1 MIETKKKDYLNTVDM
16 KKLFIPEQFME
27 VKQKHPL
34 LEQWPTENGEPVVS
48 VGIMECD
55 EVKVSFEGAYH
66 VVERNER
73 LDNQQVTFTVKD
85 LISNHE
91 NTEELNIISLS
102 ERSIFSIEDV
112 TIGIGF
118 HWQRKERQAFRGSLR
133 LLNHNG
139 KIVVIN
145 RIKVEDYLES
155 VISSEMNANAG
166 LELLKAHAIMSRSWL
181 LRVNDYRK
189 TVDACYEHEDEVLR
203 WYERDAHE
211 LFDVCADDHCQRYQG
226 VTRVVNENAVKAVAE
241 TRGMVLTYNDEI
253 CDARFSKCCGGR
265 TERFSSAWDDRDYDY
280 LQPVDC
286 EFCDTD
292 DKKVLSQVLNDYD
305 LETVDFHDWEVN
317 YTADELSELVRRKS
331 GIDFGTITAL
341 EPLDRGVSGR
351 ITKLRI
357 VGTKR
362 TVIVGKE
369 LEIRKWLSETH
380 LYSSNFEVTTTTK
393 PTANN
398 CQLSILNYQLK
409 GKGWGHGVGLCQIGA
424 AVMASKGH
432 TYEQILEYYFKESE
446 IEKLY

>member
-1 MIETKKKDYLNTVDM
+1 MIETKKKDYLDTVSTE
-16 KKLFIPEQFME
+16 KLFIPEQFME
-27 VKQKHPL
+27 VKKKHPL
-34 LEQWPTENGEPVVS
+34 LEQWPTTDNGEPVVS

-55 EVKVSFEGAYH
+55 DVKVSFEGAYH
-66 VVERNER
+66 AIETDER
-73 LDNQQVTFTVKD
+73 LDNQQVTFSS
-85 LISNHE
+85 IE
-91 NTEELNIISLS
+91 GELNIISLS
-102 ERSIFSIEDV
+102 ANGVFAIEDV

-118 HWQRKERQAFRGSLR
+118 HWQRQEHQAFRGSLR
-133 LLNHNG
+133 LLNHDG

-145 RIKVEDYLES
+145 KIKVEDYLES

-181 LRVNDYRK
+181 LRVNDYRM
-189 TVDACYEHEDEVLR
+189 TIDACYEHDDEVLR

-226 VTRVVNENAVKAVAE
+226 VLRVVNENAIKAVEE
-241 TRGMVLTYNDEI
+241 TMGMVLTYNNEI

-265 TERFSSAWDDRDYDY
+265 TERFSSAWDDCDYDY

-286 EFCDTD
+286 EFCNTD
-292 DKKVLSQVLNDYD
+292 DKEVLSQVLNDYD
-305 LETVDFHDWEVN
+305 LETVDFHDWEVR
-317 YTADELSELVRRKS
+317 YTVEELSDLVCRKS

-341 EPLDRGVSGR
+341 EPLERGASGR

-362 TVIVGKE
+362 TVTVGKE

-380 LYSSNFEVTTTTK
+380 LYSSNFQVEFAYPQV
-393 PTANN
+393 
-398 CQLSILNYQLK
+398 ILR

-424 AVMASKGH
+424 AVMASKGYDH
-432 TYEQILEYYFKESE
+432 RQILSYYFSGSK

>member
-1 MIETKKKDYLNTVDM
+1 MIETKKKNFLDAITTET
-16 KKLFIPEQFME
+16 LFIPEQFME
-27 VKQKHPL
+27 VKRKHPL
-34 LEQWPTENGEPVVS
+34 IEQWPVENGEPVVS
-48 VGIMECD
+48 VGIMECE

-66 VVERNER
+66 LLERNER
-73 LDNQQVTFTVKD
+73 VDNQMITFSIKD
-85 LISNHE
+85 LVPNKANSN
-91 NTEELNIISLS
+91 NPELNIISLS
-102 ERSIFSIEDV
+102 PNGIFAIDDV

-118 HWQRKERQAFRGSLR
+118 HWQRQERQAFRGSLR
-133 LLNHNG
+133 LLLHDG

-155 VISSEMNANAG
+155 VISSEMSANAG

-189 TVDACYEHEDEVLR
+189 TIDACYNNEDEVLR

-226 VTRVVNENAVKAVAE
+226 VLRVVNENAAKAVEE
-241 TRGMVLTYNDEI
+241 TRGMVLTYNSEI
-253 CDARFSKCCGGR
+253 CDARFSKCCGGS

-286 EFCDTD
+286 EFCNTK
-292 DKKVLSQVLNDYD
+292 DKQVLSQVLNDYD
-305 LETVDFHDWEVN
+305 LETVDFHDWEVR
-317 YTADELSELVRRKS
+317 YSVEELSELVCRKS
-331 GIDFGTITAL
+331 GIDFGMITAL
-341 EPLDRGVSGR
+341 EPLERGESGR

-357 VGTKR
+357 VGTKH

-380 LYSSNFEVTTTTK
+380 LYSSNFEVEF
-393 PTANN
+393 PAV
-398 CQLSILNYQLK
+398 LSPQTSVLLK

-424 AVMASKGH
+424 AVMASKGY
-432 TYEQILEYYFKESE
+432 TYPDILSYYFSGSK

>member
-1 MIETKKKDYLNTVDM
+1 MIETKKKNYLNTVDM

-34 LEQWPTENGEPVVS
+34 LEQWPTDNGEPVVS

-55 EVKVSFEGAYH
+55 EVKLSFEGAYL
-66 VVERNER
+66 VVESSER
-73 LDNQQVTFTVKD
+73 LDNQQVTF
-85 LISNHE
+85 SNVDK
-91 NTEELNIISLS
+91 ELNIISLTDS
-102 ERSIFSIEDV
+102 GVFSIEDV

-118 HWQRKERQAFRGSLR
+118 HWQRQERQAFRGSLR

-145 RIKVEDYLES
+145 KIKVEDYLES

-189 TVDACYEHEDEVLR
+189 TIDACYEHEDEVLR

-226 VTRVVNENAVKAVAE
+226 VTRIVNENAVKAVAE
-241 TRGMVLTYNDEI
+241 TCGMVLTYDGEI

-286 EFCDTD
+286 EFCNTD
-292 DKKVLSQVLNDYD
+292 DKEVLSQVLNDYD
-305 LETVDFHDWEVN
+305 LETADFHDWEVN
-317 YTADELSELVRRKS
+317 YTADELSELVKRKS

-341 EPLDRGVSGR
+341 EPLERGTSGR

-362 TVIVGKE
+362 TVVVGKE

-393 PTANN
+393 PTAKN
-398 CQLSILNYQLK
+398 CQLSIVNYQLK
-409 GKGWGHGVGLCQIGA
+409 GRGWGHGVGLCQIGA
-424 AVMASKGH
+424 AVMASKGY
-432 TYEQILEYYFKESE
+432 TYEQILEYYFKGSK

>member
-1 MIETKKKDYLNTVDM
+1 MIETKKKDYLNVVDM
-16 KKLFIPEQFME
+16 KKIFVPEQFME
-27 VKQKHPL
+27 VRQKHPL
-34 LEQWPTENGEPVVS
+34 IEQWPTDDYGEPIVS
-48 VGIMECD
+48 VGIMACD
-55 EVKVSFEGAYH
+55 KVSVSFQGAYLLL
-66 VVERNER
+66 ESDQR
-73 LDNQQVTFTVKD
+73 LDNQQLVFTVND
-85 LISNHE
+85 LLPAE
-91 NTEELNIISLS
+91 GNTRELNILSLS
-102 ERSIFSIEDV
+102 ASAVFTLDDV

-118 HWQRKERQAFRGSLR
+118 HWQRQECQAFRGSLR
-133 LLNHNG
+133 LLLHDG
-139 KIVVIN
+139 KILVIN

-166 LELLKAHAIMSRSWL
+166 IELLKAHAIMSRSWL

-189 TVDACYEHEDEVLR
+189 TVDACYEHEDEVCR

-211 LFDVCADDHCQRYQG
+211 MFDVCADDHCQRYQG
-226 VTRVVNENAVKAVAE
+226 VLRVVNDNAAKAVAE
-241 TRGMVLTYNDEI
+241 TRGMVLIYDNEI

-286 EFCDTD
+286 EFCDTE
-292 DKKVLSQVLNDYD
+292 DKTVMSQVLNDYD

-317 YTADELSELVRRKS
+317 YTADGLSELVKRKS

-341 EPLDRGVSGR
+341 EPLERGASGR
-351 ITKLRI
+351 IVRLRI

-380 LYSSNFEVTTTTK
+380 LYSSNFKVTAITK
-393 PTANN
+393 PTADS
-398 CQLSILNYQLK
+398 QLSIVGFQLK

-424 AVMASKGH
+424 AVMASKG
-432 TYEQILEYYFKESE
+432 YAFSE
-446 IEKLY
+446 ILAHYFIGSKIETLY